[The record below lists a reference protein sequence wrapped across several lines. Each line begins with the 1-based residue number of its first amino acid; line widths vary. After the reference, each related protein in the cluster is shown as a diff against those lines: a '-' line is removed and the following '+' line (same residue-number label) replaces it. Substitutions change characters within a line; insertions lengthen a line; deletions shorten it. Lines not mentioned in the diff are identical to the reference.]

1 MGNISTEYK
10 QKENVVFFILL
21 DWMKAL
27 SDMFFDYVNFKTV
40 CVEFKVNFISY
51 VMYNYER
58 KHNL

>member
-10 QKENVVFFILL
+10 QKENVFFFLFC
-21 DWMKAL
+21 WMKAL

-51 VMYNYER
+51 VMYNYES

>member
-51 VMYNYER
+51 
-58 KHNL
+58 